1 MATYNLQKMFKWA
14 EKINEKL
21 KLVGENKEFKFEFN
35 KGVAPHLIGVQYMK
49 LAKKGLISFEH
60 IQKTFMSD
68 EEIFDEIVKNSQLG
82 YGHEFN
88 KRKSAF
94 EFLFKNLENCRIVEN
109 TSKDTSTL
117 KSDYFLIFKSP
128 NDSQMFYLGLKQKE
142 DGVSYALETFFK
154 RIDDEK
160 YYKGT
165 TVDEKVT
172 GIYAY
177 DYSTKKFEEFSFKN
191 IKLTKDEYS
200 ILNENGRFKDF
211 IVASDYEKLKTCQ
224 PYEEIKFQKRINY
237 IVNHQKNL
245 ENNNTNILSFE
256 GIKNYIP
263 VLEKLNENLSIKRE
277 LEYISNPKNNNN
289 VTLKDLKVLLS
300 EQEKLVKTNENLYKN
315 IEIYDKIND
324 FFEKKINKKNIL
336 KELKEQNFPNE
347 YIEKFEL
354 KFKNEI
360 NQTFNKTKEKNFEK

>member
-21 KLVGENKEFKFEFN
+21 KLVGENKEFKFWFN

-49 LAKKGLISFEH
+49 LNKKGLDSLEH

-82 YGHEFN
+82 YGYEFN
-88 KRKSAF
+88 KRKSGF
-94 EFLFKNLENCRIVEN
+94 EFFFKNLEDCRIVEN
-109 TSKDTSTL
+109 TSKDTSKL
-117 KSDYFLIFKSP
+117 ESDYFLIFKSP
-128 NDSQMFYLGLKQKE
+128 NDNQMFYLGLKQKE
-142 DGVSYALETFFK
+142 DGTLYALETFFK

-165 TVDEKVT
+165 TIDEKVT

-177 DYSTKKFEEFSFKN
+177 NYLTKEFEEFSFKN
-191 IKLTKDEYS
+191 IKLTKDDYA

-224 PYEEIKFQKRINY
+224 PNEEIKFQRRIDY

-245 ENNNTNILSFE
+245 ENNNMNILTFE
-256 GIKNYIP
+256 GIKYYIP

-277 LEYISNPKNNNN
+277 LEYISSPKNNDK

-300 EQEKLVKTNENLYKN
+300 EQEKLKKTNENLYKN

-336 KELKEQNFPNE
+336 KELKEQDFPNE
-347 YIEKFEL
+347 YIEKFET

-360 NQTFNKTKEKNFEK
+360 NQTFNKAKEKNFEK